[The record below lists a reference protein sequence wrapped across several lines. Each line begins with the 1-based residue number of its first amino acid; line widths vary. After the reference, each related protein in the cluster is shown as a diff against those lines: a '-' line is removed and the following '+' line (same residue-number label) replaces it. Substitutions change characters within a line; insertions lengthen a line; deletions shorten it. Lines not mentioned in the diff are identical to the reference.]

1 MARSWRDN
9 RLFFGK
15 NMDSGVFGAS
25 IGTLAFSAA
34 MLGGSLAYAAGAHD
48 SGPTKMSPEAKPV
61 EQGTDAFGPDPVYT
75 NSSYD
80 AKEQIKIYG
89 GKSASPTPRPL
100 IELGTPI
107 YVEGPFQEPL
117 NLIGRKN
124 LVMPALNVSGDWRTA
139 VAFSDSGNNEVARIA
154 TDVNLDIDLKLT
166 ATERLHALIEPF
178 DQGGQFLSYKF
189 AGDDRD
195 QGTGIFDVNLS
206 TMFFEGDM
214 GSIYAGLADE
224 YTSRQARCSN
234 CSPSNAARR
243 F

>member
-1 MARSWRDN
+1 
-9 RLFFGK
+9 
-15 NMDSGVFGAS
+15 
-25 IGTLAFSAA
+25 
-34 MLGGSLAYAAGAHD
+34 
-48 SGPTKMSPEAKPV
+48 MSPEAKPV

-224 YTSRQARCSN
+224 YTGVDLPFSLK
-234 CSPSNAARR
+234 
-243 F
+243 